1 MPLKWRLCEWRG
13 DESFEG
19 GFGSHKFCLVYQHLS
34 GGGGNSRWVWAMNGL
49 PHHAKVPLF
58 GFADTLDEG
67 KQSASD
73 VFDVWLERSRLVI
86 NLPTE
91 AR

>member
-34 GGGGNSRWVWAMNGL
+34 GSGGNSRWVWAMNGL
-49 PHHAKVPLF
+49 PHNAKVPLF
-58 GFADTLDEG
+58 GFADTLDEA